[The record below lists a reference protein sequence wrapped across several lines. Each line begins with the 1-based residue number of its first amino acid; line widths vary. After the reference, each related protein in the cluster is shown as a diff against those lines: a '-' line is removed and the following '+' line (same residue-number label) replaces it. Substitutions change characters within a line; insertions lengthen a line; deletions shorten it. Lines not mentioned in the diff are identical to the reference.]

1 MNGELTTRDQ
11 IVTYAEQAKR
21 AGQSYRETAEKLGVS
36 TRTLRRY
43 RKGRTEPAKRV
54 ETRMKR
60 GGKLTQL
67 RQQLPGNQR
76 GEPPGPPEATQTLRL
91 DDAIER
97 PNLPMTILAQM
108 GEGTFFPEDT
118 IAEAI
123 EIEVTAREHV
133 NQETGDSFWTLGGPA
148 DDASLIE
155 IEQAVEFRLA
165 IGSIQNERHLAG
177 RLRDE
182 LAARDII
189 YPDRRR

>member
-1 MNGELTTRDQ
+1 MNGRLSTRDQ
-11 IVTYAEQAKR
+11 IVSYAEQAKR

-76 GEPPGPPEATQTLRL
+76 GEPPGPPEGTETLRL
-91 DDAIER
+91 DEAIER
-97 PNLPMTILAQM
+97 PNQPMAILSQM
-108 GEGTFFPEDT
+108 GEGTFFPEERV
-118 IAEAI
+118 AEAI
-123 EIEVTAREHV
+123 EIEVVAREHV
-133 NQETGDSFWTLGGPA
+133 NQRTGDKFWTLGGPA
-148 DDASLIE
+148 DDPADIE
-155 IEQAVEFRLA
+155 IERTVEFTVA

-182 LAARDII
+182 LAARDMI
-189 YPDRRR
+189 YPDRRL

>member
-1 MNGELTTRDQ
+1 
-11 IVTYAEQAKR
+11 VSYAEQAKR
-21 AGQSYRETAEKLGVS
+21 AGQSYRETADKLGVS

-43 RKGRTEPAKRV
+43 RKGRTEPAKAV
-54 ETRMKR
+54 QTRMKR

-76 GEPPGPPEATQTLRL
+76 GEPPGPPAGTETLRL

-97 PNLPMTILAQM
+97 PNLPLSILGQM

-123 EIEVTAREHV
+123 EIEVTAREHT
-133 NQETGDSFWTLGGPA
+133 NTRTGDTFWTLGGAA
-148 DDASLIE
+148 DDAADIE
-155 IEQAVEFRLA
+155 VTRTVEFTVA

-189 YPDRRR
+189 YPDRRL